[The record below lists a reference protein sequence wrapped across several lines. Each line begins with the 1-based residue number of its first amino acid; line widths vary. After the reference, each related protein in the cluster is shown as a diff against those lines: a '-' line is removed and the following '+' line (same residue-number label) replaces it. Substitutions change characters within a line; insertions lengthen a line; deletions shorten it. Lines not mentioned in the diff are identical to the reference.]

1 MNNYVIIGSG
11 SEISQS
17 FQNLLYEKDQTFF
30 TISRTKNINQNHLVV
45 DDYLRDRDKILEFI
59 NEIINPT
66 IIFFNGFLAENRGTY
81 SPKLNEIEITDYV
94 NFQIPYFLSKEI
106 SNQINAKKFI
116 YISSIAS
123 VRPRYKNYIYGLSK
137 NKLEKSIRFLN
148 LSSYLII
155 RFGKVETKMSKDHK
169 TAPFTVSCDR
179 AAKIIM
185 HKINKKGVVHA
196 NLGIYFSRI
205 LLKILPQKI
214 VDRF

>member
-1 MNNYVIIGSG
+1 MSNYVIIGSG

-17 FQNLLYEKDQTFF
+17 FQNLLYKKNQTFF
-30 TISRTKNINQNHLVV
+30 TISRSKNINQNHLVV
-45 DDYLRDRDKILEFI
+45 NDYLKDREKILEFI
-59 NEIINPT
+59 NEIMNPT
-66 IIFFNGFLAENRGTY
+66 IIFFNGFLAENRATY
-81 SPKLNEIEITDYV
+81 SPLLNEIEITDYV

-106 SNQINAKKFI
+106 SNQINVKKFI

-185 HKINKKGVVHA
+185 YKINKKGVVHA
-196 NLGIYFSRI
+196 NLGIYLSKI